1 MNNDKIMGFDHAL
14 ADIDKQIEELYAK
27 RSEIENKKEQRIK
40 SLRRVAAT
48 A

>member
-27 RSEIENKKEQRIK
+27 RSEIENKKET
-40 SLRRVAAT
+40 AAVDCLFI
-48 A
+48 